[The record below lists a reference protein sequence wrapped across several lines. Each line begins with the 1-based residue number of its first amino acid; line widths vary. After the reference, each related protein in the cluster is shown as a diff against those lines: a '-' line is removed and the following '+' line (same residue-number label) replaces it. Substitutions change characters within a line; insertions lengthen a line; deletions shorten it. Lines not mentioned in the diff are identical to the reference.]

1 MAVVVES
8 STDQVAAAQ
17 NNNVFPVPA
26 EVKADNEAQA
36 AKKVANDSGKTDKS
50 SVSAPKPAA
59 EPKAEADSA
68 KAVVKDDDDVEG
80 EDGLTP
86 RQKRDFTE
94 SMRKTIAKKHRLQ
107 KEAEEFATREFN
119 QRTLA
124 DQRAENLAK
133 ELAALKE
140 QSKPAP
146 VEDKLPSREAYKSD
160 QEYWDAMVDYR
171 VDQKLKVAQAE
182 AQRQAEE
189 SRQQQLIQSAAAKI
203 ERAIELVPDFKEV
216 TEAMD
221 ATVPPY
227 VASYMQESDLF
238 AELGYHFAT
247 NPDVLAKLSSITEGI
262 RQGTREY
269 TNAVTKQ
276 LVALGKIESTLQPFA
291 SKKANGAE
299 DAKDDLKPS
308 TSEPVSRETG
318 TAPSKPRV
326 TAPIIRPLDSGSAA
340 QVERDEA
347 DMTGSQSLAAWQ
359 KRHGVNLT
367 ARKRH

>member
-26 EVKADNEAQA
+26 EVKADNEARE
-36 AKKVANDSGKTDKS
+36 AKKEGKE
-50 SVSAPKPAA
+50 PKKD
-59 EPKAEADSA
+59 EPKAEVKAEA
-68 KAVVKDDDDVEG
+68 KVEDKSDDDVEG

-182 AQRQAEE
+182 EQLKAEE
-189 SRQQQLIQSAAAKI
+189 RRQQQLIQSAAAKI

-216 TEAMD
+216 TEGMD

-269 TNAVTKQ
+269 TTAVTKQ
-276 LVALGKIESTLQPFA
+276 LVALGKIESTLQPFV

-299 DAKDDLKPS
+299 DAKDLKPS